1 MTTAETPAERLAEF
15 SSHVWDHTVDPFQ
28 LRFDTPTPLSEDD
41 LRALKGLVS
50 SLALGESD
58 ELLAAKLLAE
68 IRARP
73 DFILTVLQAIGS
85 TRNKILT
92 DLRAATAGQ
101 NLKIPSSPISL
112 HRNERVWQVAGL
124 YITVRFRQI
133 FSPLISLTSGRSYAL
148 ETLNRATWPGWIRQ
162 ERAKRQG
169 HEAENRLAVLCVALD
184 IPFEPAGKAENPLTQ
199 DAQISGVSFDLVI
212 PHRDEPLVCVKSTL
226 HSSNIGQYGTS
237 KDLLEVEKAAEVLE
251 KDFPVNTPT
260 LLAMI
265 DGVGCLSNRVGLE
278 GILTSADE
286 FCQFKTLWK
295 AVALA
300 AQRLNLEITIALPE
314 EHLASHRAFL
324 ERCGD
329 TVRVMPFTE
338 PLPADPDTPGWVQAG
353 EGFIFRGH
361 R

>member
-1 MTTAETPAERLAEF
+1 MMAAETPAERVTEF
-15 SSHVWDHTVDPFQ
+15 RRNVWDHTVDPFQ
-28 LRFDTPTPLSEDD
+28 LRFDTPPPLSEDD
-41 LRALKGLVS
+41 LRALESLVN
-50 SLALGESD
+50 SLSVGESD
-58 ELLAAKLLAE
+58 EQVAAELLAE
-68 IRARP
+68 VRARP
-73 DFILTVLQAIGS
+73 EFILTVLQAIGS

-101 NLKIPSSPISL
+101 NLRIPGSPTSL
-112 HRNERVWQVAGL
+112 HRNERVWQAAGL
-124 YITVRFRQI
+124 YIAVRFRQI
-133 FSPLISLTSGRSYAL
+133 FSPLIPLTSGRNYAL

-184 IPFEPAGKAENPLTQ
+184 IPFDPVGKAENPLTQ

-212 PHRDEPLVCVKSTL
+212 PSRDEPLVCVKSTL

-237 KDLLEVEKAAEVLE
+237 KDLLEVRQAAAVLAE
-251 KDFPVNTPT
+251 NFPANPPT

-278 GILTSADE
+278 GILTAANE

-295 AVALA
+295 AAALA
-300 AQRLNLEITIALPE
+300 AQRLNLEITVALPE
-314 EHLASHRAFL
+314 EHLATHRAFL
-324 ERCGD
+324 ARCGD
-329 TVRVMPFTE
+329 TVRVRPLTE
-338 PLPADPDTPGWVQAG
+338 QAALDAPGWVQAG
-353 EGFIFRGH
+353 EGFIVRGH